1 MPNWKIH
8 LEVGNRLRDTLGY
21 NDHDFNIFMLGSILP
36 DINSGFIV
44 KNISQMLN
52 SGSTHFVDKEK
63 GKMFLNFY
71 NQYKD
76 TIATQPIL
84 VGYFL
89 HLLVDYVWNQ
99 DFYKEYEAQ
108 DDVGLLYFKSLKDLK
123 HNDFNKYNNK
133 YISNTFHIE
142 DYEEAVGLTKLV
154 DRVSITTDDIKHVI
168 GYLDSGKKDKFER
181 RKYVFF
187 NEEHFDK
194 LLDRSVSICKR
205 WLKKLKIILM

>member
-8 LEVGNRLRDTLGY
+8 LEIGNRLRDTLGY

-44 KNISQMLN
+44 KDISQMLN

-133 YISNTFHIE
+133 YISNTFIIE
-142 DYEEAVGLTKLV
+142 DYEEAVELTKLV

-168 GYLDSGKKDKFER
+168 DYFDSGKKDKFDR
-181 RKYVFF
+181 RKYVLF

-194 LLDRSVSICKR
+194 LLDKSVSICKR
-205 WLKKLKIILM
+205 WLKKLNIILM